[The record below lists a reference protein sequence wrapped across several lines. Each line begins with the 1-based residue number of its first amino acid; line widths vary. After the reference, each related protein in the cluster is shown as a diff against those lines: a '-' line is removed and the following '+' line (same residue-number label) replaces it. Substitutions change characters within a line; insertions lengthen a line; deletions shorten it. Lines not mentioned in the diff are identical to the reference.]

1 MQKYSN
7 IKYSIVKLL
16 SRLVPKAVYNELKQ
30 QEIDVDDFANKYYSQ
45 EGEEIILMRYFAY
58 KKSGFFVDIGAHHP
72 SRLSNTYKLYQMGWQ
87 GVNIDAMPGSMR
99 AFQEKRN
106 RDINV
111 EAAVSDIAQTLS
123 YFKFNE
129 SALNTLDA
137 EKAKRIIDD
146 GIYQCIGKEEIHT
159 KTLKQILDKEMLQNN
174 KIDFFTIDVEGFD
187 LKVLKGNDWEKYKPE
202 VIIIETNDIIFDL
215 TLKNETT
222 LYLENIG
229 YKVFA
234 KTNKSVFYALV

>member
-1 MQKYSN
+1 LHKYSN
-7 IKYSIVKLL
+7 IKHSIVKLL
-16 SRLVPKAVYNELKQ
+16 SKLVPKAVYNELKQ
-30 QEIDVDDFANKYYSQ
+30 QEIIDDDFANKYYSQ
-45 EGEEIILMRYFAY
+45 EGEEIILMRFFAY

-72 SRLSNTYKLYQMGWQ
+72 SRLSNTYMLYKMGWQ

-99 AFQEKRN
+99 VFKEKRN
-106 RDINV
+106 RDVNV
-111 EAAVSDIAQTLS
+111 EAAISDQTQTLS

-129 SALNTLDA
+129 SALNTLDG
-137 EKAKRIIDD
+137 EKAKQIIDD

-159 KTLKQILDKEMLQNN
+159 ITLKEVLDKAMLQNN

-215 TLKNETT
+215 VLKNETT
-222 LYLENIG
+222 EFLENIG
-229 YKVFA
+229 YKIFA
-234 KTNKSVFYALV
+234 KTNKSVFYTLV